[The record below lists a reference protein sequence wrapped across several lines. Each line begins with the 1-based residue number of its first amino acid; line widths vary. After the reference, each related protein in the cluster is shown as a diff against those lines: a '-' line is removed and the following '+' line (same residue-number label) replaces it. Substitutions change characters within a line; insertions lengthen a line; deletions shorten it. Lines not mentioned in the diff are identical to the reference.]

1 MEGWSGNAQALI
13 GRTLGEFVVREPL
26 SRGGF
31 GLVFRAEQPGL
42 GREAVIKVL
51 HIDLLQRATIVQRFL
66 REARMASRLDHP
78 YAAHTYAFG
87 AESDGVLWIAMEM
100 VRGTPLDALLSAQG
114 PLPLERFVPLIERIC
129 EVVHTA
135 HEQGIV
141 HRDLKPANVMVL
153 ARAGRLL
160 PKLLDF
166 GIAKIEGEPLADEGA
181 APAQAAVRLGTP
193 AGEVSV
199 DGKTMDA
206 STLELTPPAVDRAA
220 RRIPVEVHAGLDGQ
234 ARLTHAGTSMGS
246 PPYMAPEQWNN
257 ASAADARTDL
267 YALGA
272 LSYEA
277 LSGRPPFDATTGL
290 GLALAHKNDPVPP
303 LPDGLPRELDAV
315 ITRAMAKQP
324 ADRYATALELAA
336 AFRAASG
343 VASEA
348 SPVPRLDEALRAE
361 LLATAPQ
368 PLAQAVAMVD
378 AARNPHQA
386 RDAVWK
392 LTRVAVRL
400 LGIAALASHS
410 HVGTG
415 PAATDEA
422 LREALRG
429 LRRRGL
435 SDTEWLALTRDLVRR
450 FIGLRDAHPIPE
462 LVDFLAGDGGARL
475 DELVALRAAHD
486 DTGGGSEEQVR
497 ALLAQALP
505 LTNRVLAAL
514 RFLTGYPLA
523 VPDAGGLTADEWMGV
538 GRQERRRLELSRA
551 VEPGRPMLVDPA
563 GVPVVSLWPFV
574 QVHEPAPGAPPAL
587 FLFEGKGRRG
597 ARMTGLPNSFERED
611 EELWRAIGLLVG
623 DSIDTTGDKSIEEA
637 CPYPGLA
644 AFTAADAASFFG
656 RERESEA
663 FLNRLRVTPLLA
675 AVGPSGAGKSSLVQA
690 GVLAALPAEWRAVVL
705 RPGPAPIDTMATRLA
720 AIGVD
725 TASLRE
731 DLERHPG
738 ALASSLRAWATARH
752 VTLVVVIDQLEE
764 IFTAC
769 DSEAERALYSEA
781 LARAAR
787 SPDDPVRVVLTLRD
801 DFLLR
806 AEALP
811 AFRSRLAQGL
821 ELVTTP
827 APPELRR
834 ILVEPLRRAGYE
846 FDDPA
851 LPQEMVEEVADRP
864 AALALLS
871 FTASRLWELRDR
883 RFRQVGHK
891 AYRSLGGVGGAL
903 AQHAEATLK
912 AMSAAEQRL
921 TREVFRAAV
930 TAEGTR
936 AVLAVDEL
944 RHAVGGGASA
954 DGVIEKLVAARL
966 LVISDGEAGGERI
979 EITHEALLDA
989 WPRLVAWR
997 REDAEGARL
1006 RDQLRAAARQWQ
1018 ERKRPSGLLWRG
1030 DALAE
1035 YRRWNARHGGRLGT
1049 AEEAFIAASLREER
1063 RARRR
1068 GRALLGAAFALMAV
1082 VAVVLFALNRRAQR
1096 ATVEARRQLV
1106 ASTIEEGRV
1115 KLLSGRRWEALARL
1129 VDARRMGASGPALD
1143 LMRGLAR
1150 APALAIVRRVRA
1162 HQGRIWSARYS
1173 PDGTLIATTG
1183 EDGAA
1188 LWEAETGRL
1197 VSRLAGHRGSVRD
1210 SAWDPTGRRL
1220 ATVGFDGAVKIW
1232 DSASGRELR
1241 ALAGPPSRFVC
1252 VAWHPGG
1259 TWLASSHGPSAIR
1272 VWDPNGG
1279 QVKATVE
1286 LGAAVAACATGA
1298 RGLAVGLATGQVFLI
1313 DPDSGTK
1320 VELGRHDDWVRSIRF
1335 DAAGE
1340 RLVTASRDRTV
1351 RVWSAAERRL
1361 IQDLR
1366 GAGERLEYAEFSPD
1380 GSQVVAAAR
1389 DGTARLWDVASGRLV
1404 ATLTGHRGTV
1414 WDAEFDASGTRILT
1428 AADDGSARLWDR
1440 ASGISLAVFE
1450 GHANLVGQ
1458 AHFSPD
1464 GARAVSA
1471 SDDGTFVVWR
1481 TEPAHLVSYWGSD
1494 PFRYCGDVQLGGP
1507 LAAVACPDATEITD
1521 VVARRRVVSLGGADR
1536 VALSPDGTRAATAR
1550 ESETRAVIWQLPSGR
1565 EAGAITTGAPVSAL
1579 AVSADGRVAVGD
1591 ETGALRL
1598 WDVGSARETVAASA
1612 TGDPVVAIAF
1622 AGSRWV
1628 ATTRGGAILVLEGAR
1643 ALHRLS
1649 GPPGLGI
1656 LDESP
1661 DGATLAMAG
1670 AERGD
1675 VLLLRLDGRPR
1686 LDSIGRH
1693 QAPVVS
1699 ASFDQTG
1706 ARLVTTSEDGTGAVW
1721 DVAGGRLLRRLVGSA
1736 QYLADAA
1743 FDRSGGVIVAV
1754 DGQGSL
1760 QFFDAESA
1768 RLLGVLEGPGRPG
1781 RAVRLLPDGTLA
1793 VVGNTGEIGVWRIP
1807 VDRGDSDAIERE
1819 LACLAPGD
1827 PDRADCRP

>member
-1 MEGWSGNAQALI
+1 MEGWSGNAKALI

-26 SRGGF
+26 SSGGF

-42 GREAVIKVL
+42 GRQAVIKVL
-51 HIDLLQRATIVQRFL
+51 HTDLLQRATIVQRFL

-100 VRGTPLDALLSAQG
+100 VRGTPLDALLRAQG

-153 ARAGRLL
+153 SRAGRLL

-166 GIAKIEGEPLADEGA
+166 GIAKIEGEPIAERGP
-181 APAQAAVRLGTP
+181 APPRP
-193 AGEVSV
+193 AGGEVSV

-206 STLELTPPAVDRAA
+206 STRELPPPAGDGNV
-220 RRIPVEVHAGLDGQ
+220 RRIPVQVTTGLAGL

-246 PPYMAPEQWNN
+246 PPYMAPEQWTN
-257 ASAADARTDL
+257 ASDADARTDL
-267 YALGA
+267 YALGV
-272 LSYEA
+272 LSYEV
-277 LSGRPPFDATTGL
+277 LSGRAPFVSTSEL
-290 GLALAHKNDPVPP
+290 GLALAHQNDPVPP

-315 ITRAMAKQP
+315 IAKAMAKRP
-324 ADRYATALELAA
+324 ADRYASALELAA

-348 SPVPRLDEALRAE
+348 PPVPRLDEALRAE

-368 PLAQAVAMVD
+368 PLAQAVAMLD

-400 LGIAALASHS
+400 VAIAALASHS

-415 PAATDEA
+415 PTGADPV

-429 LRRRGL
+429 LRQRGM
-435 SDTEWLALTRDLVRR
+435 SDSQWLELTRDLLRR
-450 FIGLRDAHPIPE
+450 FAGLRDAHPIPE
-462 LVDFLAGDGGARL
+462 LVDFLTGDGGARL
-475 DELVALRAAHD
+475 DELVALRAIHD

-497 ALLAQALP
+497 TLLEQALP
-505 LTNRVLAAL
+505 LAGRALAAL
-514 RFLTGYPLA
+514 RFLSSYPL
-523 VPDAGGLTADEWMGV
+523 VLPDAGGLSADEWMGV
-538 GRQERRRLELSRA
+538 GRPERRRLQLARA
-551 VEPGRPMLVDPA
+551 VEPGRPLLVDSA
-563 GVPVVSLWPFV
+563 GVPVVSLWPFA

-597 ARMTGLPNSFERED
+597 ARMTGLPNAFERED
-611 EELWRAIGLLVG
+611 EELWRAIGVLVG
-623 DSIDTTGDKSIEEA
+623 DAIDTTGDRSIEEV

-690 GVLAALPAEWRAVVL
+690 GVLAALPADWRAVVV
-705 RPGPAPIDTMATRLA
+705 RPGPAPIETLA
-720 AIGVD
+720 ARLSALGVD

-738 ALASSLRAWATARH
+738 ALASALRAWASAAR
-752 VTLVVVIDQLEE
+752 VTLVVVVDQLEE
-764 IFTAC
+764 LFTTC
-769 DSEAERALYSEA
+769 ESEADRALYSEA

-787 SPDDPVRVVLTLRD
+787 SADDPVRVVVTLRD

-851 LPQEMVEEVADRP
+851 LPQEMVDEVANRP

-883 RFRQVGHK
+883 RFRQIGHK

-936 AVLAVDEL
+936 AVLAREEL
-944 RHAVGGGASA
+944 AHAVGGGAGA

-966 LVISDGEAGGERI
+966 LVVSDGEAGGERI

-989 WPRLVAWR
+989 WPRLVGWR
-997 REDAEGARL
+997 REDADGSRL

-1018 ERKRPSGLLWRG
+1018 ERERPSGLLWRG

-1035 YRRWNARHGGRLGT
+1035 YRRWSARHGGRLGG

-1068 GRALLGAAFALMAV
+1068 QRLLLGAAFAVLAV
-1082 VAVVLFALNRRAQR
+1082 VAVVLFLLNRRAER

-1106 ASTIEEGRV
+1106 ASTLEEGRV

-1129 VDARRMGASGPALD
+1129 GDASRMGARGPALD

-1150 APALAIVRRVRA
+1150 APARAMVRRVRA

-1173 PDGTLIATTG
+1173 PDGTLVATTG

-1210 SAWDPTGRRL
+1210 SAWDPSGRRV
-1220 ATVGFDGAVKIW
+1220 ATVGFDGAVRLW

-1252 VAWHPGG
+1252 VAWHPDG
-1259 TWLASSHGPSAIR
+1259 TWLASSHGMSAVR
-1272 VWDPNGG
+1272 VWDPNTG

-1286 LGAAVAACATGA
+1286 LGAAIAACAFGA
-1298 RGLAVGLATGQVFLI
+1298 GGLAAGLATGQVFLI
-1313 DPDSGTK
+1313 DPEAGAG
-1320 VELGRHDDWVRSIRF
+1320 VELGRHDDWVRSVRF
-1335 DAAGE
+1335 DAAGQ
-1340 RLVTASRDRTV
+1340 RLVTASRDRTA
-1351 RVWSAAERRL
+1351 RVWAAAERRL
-1361 IQDLR
+1361 VQDLR

-1389 DGTARLWDVASGRLV
+1389 DGTARLWEVASGRLV

-1414 WDAEFDASGTRILT
+1414 WHAEFDAAGKRILT

-1440 ASGISLAVFE
+1440 ASGVALAVLE

-1481 TEPAHLVSYWGSD
+1481 TEPAHLLSYWGSD

-1507 LAAVACPDATEITD
+1507 LVAVACPDATEITD
-1521 VVARRRVVSLGGADR
+1521 LVARRRVVSLGGADR

-1550 ESETRAVIWQLPSGR
+1550 EGASRVQLWQLPSGR
-1565 EAGAITTGAPVSAL
+1565 EAGAVTTGGPVSAIAL
-1579 AVSADGRVAVGD
+1579 SPGGRVAVGD

-1598 WDVGSARETVAASA
+1598 WDAASRREIHAAPA
-1612 TGDPVVAIAF
+1612 TGDAVLAIAF

-1628 ATTRGGAILVLEGAR
+1628 AASRGGAIHVMDEGGRTLAR
-1643 ALHRLS
+1643 LD

-1656 LDESP
+1656 LDASA
-1661 DGATLAMAG
+1661 DGTTLAMAG

-1693 QAPVVS
+1693 QAPVAS
-1699 ASFDQTG
+1699 ASFDGTG

-1721 DVAGGRLLRRLVGSA
+1721 DPAAGHLLLRLVGSA
-1736 QYLADAA
+1736 QYLADAG
-1743 FDRSGGVIVAV
+1743 FDLTGGVIVAV

-1760 QFFDAESA
+1760 QFFDGASA

-1781 RAVRLLPDGTLA
+1781 RAVRVLPDGALA
-1793 VVGNTGEIGVWRIP
+1793 AIGTTGEVGVWRIP
-1807 VDRGDSDAIERE
+1807 VDRGDTADSARQ

-1827 PDRADCRP
+1827 PGRADCPP